1 MGRWLTGLVK
11 PVGDARMGGDR
22 LALSDVDFMMVG
34 GGPSGS
40 PSTIYYTPHPC
51 LDPTLTEQYSQID
64 IGRMNQAPEPTG
76 DWEDNRWA
84 SEQASRGLVKKTAN
98 VCEAGWTLMRK
109 EGRMGRE
116 YGDEVNQVE
125 GQGGSEQGGNG
136 VRLTTVTLG
145 KSCLWRGKRWCVE

>member
-1 MGRWLTGLVK
+1 
-11 PVGDARMGGDR
+11 
-22 LALSDVDFMMVG
+22 
-34 GGPSGS
+34 
-40 PSTIYYTPHPC
+40 
-51 LDPTLTEQYSQID
+51 
-64 IGRMNQAPEPTG
+64 MNQAPEPTG

-136 VRLTTVTLG
+136 MNRSTDPTEKTDQRVQAQTRNKMQENPEESEEG
-145 KSCLWRGKRWCVE
+145 EGEGEGEGSGGER